1 MHEINK
7 DASPLTKTR
16 KPPSY
21 SPDSGKAEN
30 YLEVIHRDIKEMVQ
44 VVATLD
50 EFNSVISSAKAEGKL
65 VVVDFTA
72 SKCIRS

>member
-1 MHEINK
+1 
-7 DASPLTKTR
+7 
-16 KPPSY
+16 
-21 SPDSGKAEN
+21 
-30 YLEVIHRDIKEMVQ
+30 MVQ

-72 SKCIRS
+72 SKFIRS